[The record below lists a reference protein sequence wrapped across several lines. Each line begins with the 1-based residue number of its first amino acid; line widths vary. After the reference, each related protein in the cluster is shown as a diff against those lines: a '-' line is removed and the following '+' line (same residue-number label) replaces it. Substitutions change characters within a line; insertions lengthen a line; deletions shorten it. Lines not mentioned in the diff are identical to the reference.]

1 MTQETTSPTENNQ
14 TLTGPK
20 LVKSKLQGSV
30 FVIPSLIT
38 IIGLF
43 CGFLALISAMK
54 GNFTYA
60 IKCIALSF
68 ILDGLDGRV
77 ARKLNATSDFGKE
90 IDSLSDIV
98 AFGVAPAVLLYNWG
112 LSRVADEFG
121 ILIAFLFVACGALR
135 LARFNIIQSD
145 SGKKHFDGLPIP
157 AAAATVA
164 VFVLAHPEKL
174 VEPLAVGFAICLGIF
189 LSGLM
194 VSKIPFI
201 SVKNLRITPKNLPF
215 YLTIFSLVVG
225 LAWYG
230 SNSFLVITTAG
241 YVLSGPIM
249 YLVNRKKKSPEEEI
263 KKSAGKA

>member
-1 MTQETTSPTENNQ
+1 MSEENNS
-14 TLTGPK
+14 TTIGPK

-54 GNFTYA
+54 GNFTYS

-90 IDSLSDIV
+90 IDSLSDVV

-121 ILIAFLFVACGALR
+121 ILISFLFVACGALR
-135 LARFNIIQSD
+135 LARFNIMQAD
-145 SGKKHFDGLPIP
+145 SGKKHFEGLPIP
-157 AAAATVA
+157 AAAATIA

-174 VEPLAVGFAICLGIF
+174 VEPIAVGFAICLGIL

-215 YLTIFSLVVG
+215 YLIIFSLVVG

-241 YVLSGPIM
+241 YIISGPVLFLI
-249 YLVNRKKKSPEEEI
+249 NKKKKPAIEISEE
-263 KKSAGKA
+263 KANKAS